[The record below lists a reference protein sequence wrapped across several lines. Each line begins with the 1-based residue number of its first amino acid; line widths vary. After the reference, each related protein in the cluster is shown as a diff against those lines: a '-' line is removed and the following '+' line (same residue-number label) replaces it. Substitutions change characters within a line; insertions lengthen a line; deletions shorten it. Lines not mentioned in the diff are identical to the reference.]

1 MKSYSKF
8 TYQVLRSE
16 SPFSTVLLF
25 SFEPFSLACRCQK
38 TKGSRIIWLLPI
50 TIGGEKG
57 VKQRSRQTFSRERKA
72 GREWENRH
80 ISGPYSS
87 EQSWRRFVLRLSPAR
102 SNRFL
107 LRPFL
112 FLWHPGKVAGCRLA
126 GRARVPTLSFLCFPR
141 PFISSRFY
149 KTWRWRPRVLRNARG
164 NAARLQPPEQ
174 SSAGHNSSARKNR
187 RPTIT
192 GNLEFRFLYFS
203 CCWARAFLI
212 AATTEQDAYLPGNK
226 FRAETTREHGEI
238 ARGATPTFEGAIS

>member
-107 LRPFL
+107 LRRFL

-126 GRARVPTLSFLCFPR
+126 GRARVPTLGFLCFPPPVHFIALLQDVTLTAESVAKRERECR
-141 PFISSRFY
+141 PFTASR
-149 KTWRWRPRVLRNARG
+149 
-164 NAARLQPPEQ
+164 
-174 SSAGHNSSARKNR
+174 
-187 RPTIT
+187 
-192 GNLEFRFLYFS
+192 
-203 CCWARAFLI
+203 
-212 AATTEQDAYLPGNK
+212 
-226 FRAETTREHGEI
+226 
-238 ARGATPTFEGAIS
+238 AIECRT